1 MRRITGAIF
10 AGLLLI
16 PALTSPAMTSSA
28 MADEA
33 ELAAILFGRNYNDGV
48 TAICVWHCRF
58 ERLAGGPV
66 MPTSHNSARMRVAQ
80 SEDYSVPDVRV
91 AIDWLNIAL
100 HNVVWVQTA
109 AYGGRILYYRKAL
122 FLS

>member
-1 MRRITGAIF
+1 MRRTTGAIF

-16 PALTSPAMTSSA
+16 PALTSPAMTSPA

-48 TAICVWHCRF
+48 TAISVWHGHV
-58 ERLAGGPV
+58 ERRAGGPV
-66 MPTSHNSARMRVAQ
+66 VPTSQTPARMRAAQ
-80 SEDYSVPDVRV
+80 AEVNADPALRA
-91 AIDWLNIAL
+91 AIERRNIAL

-109 AYGGRILYYRKAL
+109 ANGGRILYYR
-122 FLS
+122 